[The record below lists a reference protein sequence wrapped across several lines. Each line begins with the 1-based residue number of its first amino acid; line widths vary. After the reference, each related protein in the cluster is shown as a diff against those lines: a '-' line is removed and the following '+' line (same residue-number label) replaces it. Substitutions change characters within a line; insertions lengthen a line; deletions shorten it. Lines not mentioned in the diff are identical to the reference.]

1 MGANTMP
8 KCSKMST
15 TVRARRQYQPNAL
28 ATAAVFAAA
37 AALAGCGTAPSPA
50 PVDNRTYPDTA
61 APRSDAGKVA
71 ASERG
76 ASTVPERGAL
86 TVKVRAGEGLYS
98 IAKRAKVPLRAI
110 IDANGLKPPY
120 TLKPGQRLILPRP
133 RVHVVGAGDTVY
145 GIAKRY
151 DVGLRNLIRVNEI
164 RPPFRI
170 VVGQRLRL
178 PASLGIAASP
188 RPAPARPTA
197 MARPSSL
204 AKDAAGFAPSRNV
217 TKRSAP
223 PAKQG
228 GSLRVPPP
236 PPIDPPPRNAH
247 AFLWP
252 VKGKLLSAFG
262 PKPGGLYNDGINIAA
277 PKNTE
282 VRAAANGIV
291 AYAGN
296 ELRGYGNLL
305 LIRHR
310 GGWITAYAHNDR
322 LLVGRGD
329 VVRRGQGIAR
339 VGNTGSVTKPQ
350 LHFEIRR
357 GSHAVDPARLL
368 DRLKRS

>member
-1 MGANTMP
+1 
-8 KCSKMST
+8 MST

>member
-1 MGANTMP
+1 MQTI
-8 KCSKMST
+8 
-15 TVRARRQYQPNAL
+15 RARRQYRPSFL
-28 ATAAVFAAA
+28 TTAAVFAL
-37 AALAGCGTAPSPA
+37 ALAGCGTAPSPA
-50 PVDNRTYPDTA
+50 PLDNRTYPEA
-61 APRSDAGKVA
+61 
-71 ASERG
+71 G
-76 ASTVPERGAL
+76 ASTVPEAGASTIPERGVL
-86 TVKVRAGEGLYS
+86 SVPKRGVLSVKVRAGEGLYG
-98 IAKRAKVPLRAI
+98 IARRAKVPLRAI

-120 TLKPGQRLILPRP
+120 ALKPGQRLIVPRP

-145 GIAKRY
+145 AIARRY
-151 DVGLRNLIRVNEI
+151 DVGLRNLIRANDI
-164 RPPFRI
+164 RPPFKI

-188 RPAPARPTA
+188 RPAPAKVA
-197 MARPSSL
+197 ASS
-204 AKDAAGFAPSRNV
+204 APSRIAA
-217 TKRSAP
+217 KRSTLS
-223 PAKQG
+223 AKKG
-228 GSLRVPPP
+228 RGLRVSPPP
-236 PPIDPPPRNAH
+236 LDPPPRNASS
-247 AFLWP
+247 FLWP

-262 PKPGGLYNDGINIAA
+262 AKPGGLYNDGINIAA

-329 VVRRGQGIAR
+329 VVKRGQGIAR
-339 VGNTGSVTKPQ
+339 VGNTGSVTAPQ

-357 GSHAVDPARLL
+357 GSRAVDPKTLL

>member
-1 MGANTMP
+1 MP
-8 KCSKMST
+8 KCSKMS
-15 TVRARRQYQPNAL
+15 TVRARRQYQPAFL
-28 ATAAVFAAA
+28 ATAAMFAV
-37 AALAGCGTAPSPA
+37 ALAGCGTAPSPA

-61 APRSDAGKVA
+61 APRSDAAEPA
-71 ASERG
+71 A
-76 ASTVPERGAL
+76 PERDAS
-86 TVKVRAGEGLYS
+86 TVKVRAGDGLYG

-151 DVGLRNLIRVNEI
+151 DVGLRNLIRVNDI
-164 RPPFRI
+164 RLPFRI

-197 MARPSSL
+197 MARPSSQ

-217 TKRSAP
+217 TKLGAP

-357 GSHAVDPARLL
+357 GSRAVDPARLL

>member
-1 MGANTMP
+1 MGADPMP
-8 KCSKMST
+8 KYSKMLT
-15 TVRARRQYQPNAL
+15 IRARRLYRPSFL
-28 ATAAVFAAA
+28 TTAAVFAL
-37 AALAGCGTAPSPA
+37 ALAGCGTAPSPA
-50 PVDNRTYPDTA
+50 PLDNRTYPEAGARQSEAAKPA
-61 APRSDAGKVA
+61 APK
-71 ASERG
+71 RG
-76 ASTVPERGAL
+76 ASTVPERSAS
-86 TVKVRAGEGLYS
+86 TVKVRAGEGLYA

-120 TLKPGQRLILPRP
+120 ALKPGQRLIVPRP

-145 GIAKRY
+145 AIAKRY
-151 DVGLRNLIRVNEI
+151 DVGLRNLIRANGI

-170 VVGQRLRL
+170 IVGQRLRL

-188 RPAPARPTA
+188 RPAPA
-197 MARPSSL
+197 
-204 AKDAAGFAPSRNV
+204 KDAASSAPSRIA
-217 TKRSAP
+217 TLRSTP
-223 PAKQG
+223 SAKQG
-228 GSLRVPPP
+228 RGLMV
-236 PPIDPPPRNAH
+236 PPPRNASS
-247 AFLWP
+247 FLWP

-282 VRAAANGIV
+282 VLAAANGIV

-329 VVRRGQGIAR
+329 VVKRGQGIAR
-339 VGNTGSVTKPQ
+339 VGNTGSVTAPQ

-357 GSHAVDPARLL
+357 GSRAVDPSRLL

>member
-1 MGANTMP
+1 MGANTANTMP
-8 KCSKMST
+8 KCSNMST
-15 TVRARRQYQPNAL
+15 VHARRQYRPTFL
-28 ATAAVFAAA
+28 ATTAVFAAA
-37 AALAGCGTAPSPA
+37 VVLAGCGTALKPA
-50 PVDNRTYPDTA
+50 PVDNRTYPE
-61 APRSDAGKVA
+61 PA
-71 ASERG
+71 ASRPDAAES
-76 ASTVPERGAL
+76 AAPERGAL
-86 TVKVRAGEGLYS
+86 TVEVRAGDGLYG
-98 IAKRAKVPLRAI
+98 IAKRAKVALRAI

-120 TLKPGQRLILPRP
+120 TLEPGQRLILPRP

-145 GIAKRY
+145 GVARRY
-151 DVGLRNLIRVNEI
+151 DVGIRNLIRANDI

-178 PASLGIAASP
+178 PASPGIAASP

-197 MARPSSL
+197 MARSSSP
-204 AKDAAGFAPSRNV
+204 AKDAARSAPSRSV
-217 TKRSAP
+217 TRRAAP
-223 PAKQG
+223 PAKAG
-228 GSLRVPPP
+228 RRLRVSPPP
-236 PPIDPPPRNAH
+236 LEPPPREAQ

-252 VKGKLLSAFG
+252 VKGKLVSAFG
-262 PKPGGLYNDGINIAA
+262 PKPGGLHNDGINIAA

-282 VRAAANGIV
+282 VRAAANGVV

-329 VVRRGQGIAR
+329 VVKRGQSIAR
-339 VGNTGSVTKPQ
+339 VGDSGRVTTPQ

-357 GSHAVDPARLL
+357 GSRAVDPARLL
-368 DRLKRS
+368 RRLKRS

>member
-1 MGANTMP
+1 
-8 KCSKMST
+8 MST

-61 APRSDAGKVA
+61 TPRSDAGKVA

-170 VVGQRLRL
+170 VVGRRLRL

>member
-1 MGANTMP
+1 MP
-8 KCSKMST
+8 RCSKMPMI
-15 TVRARRQYQPNAL
+15 RARRRYRPTFL
-28 ATAAVFAAA
+28 ATTAVFAAA
-37 AALAGCGTAPSPA
+37 VALAGCGTALRPA

-61 APRSDAGKVA
+61 ASRSEA
-71 ASERG
+71 AKPAAPQGR
-76 ASTVPERGAL
+76 AF
-86 TVKVRAGEGLYS
+86 TVKVRAGDGLYG
-98 IAKRAKVPLRAI
+98 IARRAKVSLRAI

-120 TLKPGQRLILPRP
+120 TLKTGRRLILPRP
-133 RVHVVGAGDTVY
+133 RVHVVRAGDTVY

-151 DVGLRNLIRVNEI
+151 DVGMRNLIRSNEI

-197 MARPSSL
+197 MAKPSSP
-204 AKDAAGFAPSRNV
+204 AKDAAGSAPSRSV
-217 TKRSAP
+217 TRRSAAP
-223 PAKQG
+223 PKQG
-228 GSLRVPPP
+228 RSLGVSP
-236 PPIDPPPRNAH
+236 PPIDPPPRTAH

-252 VKGKLLSAFG
+252 VKGKLVSAFG

-282 VRAAANGIV
+282 VRAAANGVV

-305 LIRHR
+305 LVRHR
-310 GGWITAYAHNDR
+310 GGWVTAYAHNDR

-329 VVRRGQGIAR
+329 VVKRGQGIAR
-339 VGNTGSVTKPQ
+339 VGDSGRVTTPQ

-357 GSHAVDPARLL
+357 GSRAVDPAGLLRRLE
-368 DRLKRS
+368 RS

>member
-8 KCSKMST
+8 KCSKMPMI
-15 TVRARRQYQPNAL
+15 RARRRYRPTFL
-28 ATAAVFAAA
+28 ATTAVFAV
-37 AALAGCGTAPSPA
+37 ALAGCGTALRPA

-61 APRSDAGKVA
+61 ASRSDAAKPA
-71 ASERG
+71 APQGR
-76 ASTVPERGAL
+76 AF
-86 TVKVRAGEGLYS
+86 TVKVRAGDGLYG
-98 IAKRAKVPLRAI
+98 IAKRAKVSLRAI

-120 TLKPGQRLILPRP
+120 TLKTGRRLILPRP
-133 RVHVVGAGDTVY
+133 RVHVVRAGDTVY

-151 DVGLRNLIRVNEI
+151 DVGMRNLIRSNEI

-188 RPAPARPTA
+188 RPAPARRTA
-197 MARPSSL
+197 MAKPSSP
-204 AKDAAGFAPSRNV
+204 AKDAAGSAPSRSV
-217 TKRSAP
+217 TRRSAP
-223 PAKQG
+223 PPKQG
-228 GSLRVPPP
+228 RSLGVSP
-236 PPIDPPPRNAH
+236 PPIDPPPRNAD

-252 VKGKLLSAFG
+252 VKGKLVSAFG

-282 VRAAANGIV
+282 VRAAANGVV

-329 VVRRGQGIAR
+329 VVKRGQGIAR
-339 VGNTGSVTKPQ
+339 VGDSGRVTTPQ

-357 GSHAVDPARLL
+357 GSRAVDPAGLL
-368 DRLKRS
+368 RRLKRS

>member
-1 MGANTMP
+1 MGANTMLR
-8 KCSKMST
+8 CSKMPMI
-15 TVRARRQYQPNAL
+15 RARRQYRPTFL
-28 ATAAVFAAA
+28 ATTAVFAV
-37 AALAGCGTAPSPA
+37 ALAGCGTALRPA

-61 APRSDAGKVA
+61 ASRSDAAKPA
-71 ASERG
+71 APQGR
-76 ASTVPERGAL
+76 AF
-86 TVKVRAGEGLYS
+86 TVKVRAGDGLYG
-98 IAKRAKVPLRAI
+98 IARRAKVSLRAI

-120 TLKPGQRLILPRP
+120 TLKTGRRLILPRP
-133 RVHVVGAGDTVY
+133 RVHVVRAGDTVY

-151 DVGLRNLIRVNEI
+151 DVGMRNLIRSNEI

-188 RPAPARPTA
+188 RPAPARRTA
-197 MARPSSL
+197 MAKPSSP
-204 AKDAAGFAPSRNV
+204 AKDAAGSAPSRSV
-217 TKRSAP
+217 TRRSAP
-223 PAKQG
+223 PPKQG
-228 GSLRVPPP
+228 RSLGVSP
-236 PPIDPPPRNAH
+236 PPIDPPPRNAD

-252 VKGKLLSAFG
+252 VKGKLVSAFG

-282 VRAAANGIV
+282 VRAAANGVV

-329 VVRRGQGIAR
+329 VVKRGQGIAR
-339 VGNTGSVTKPQ
+339 VGDSGRVTTPQ

-357 GSHAVDPARLL
+357 GSRAVDPAGLL
-368 DRLKRS
+368 RRLKRS

>member
-1 MGANTMP
+1 MP
-8 KCSKMST
+8 KSWQMS
-15 TVRARRQYQPNAL
+15 TVRARRQYQPAFL
-28 ATAAVFAAA
+28 ATAAVFAV
-37 AALAGCGTAPSPA
+37 ALAGCGTAPSPA

-61 APRSDAGKVA
+61 APRPDAAKPA
-71 ASERG
+71 APERD
-76 ASTVPERGAL
+76 ASTVKVGA
-86 TVKVRAGEGLYS
+86 GDGLYG

-151 DVGLRNLIRVNEI
+151 DVGLRNLIRANEI

-217 TKRSAP
+217 TKRAAP

-357 GSHAVDPARLL
+357 GSRAVDPKTLL